1 MKQLLIKGVI
11 GRADDPTIPKG
22 EKVFSLKDLENF
34 IAVNGNE
41 FEAVI
46 DSPGGSVEEGF
57 KIFDRLKS
65 LQVDTVAL
73 SANSIA
79 SIIFL
84 SGKNR
89 RVYPKSEMIIHN
101 AWVDAEAF
109 AGEKLNVHTL
119 NELADIFAETDE
131 KILDVYAQFSGEEN
145 RQRIFALM
153 ASETDLGAELA
164 FELGFATEVLAQED
178 KAKAFKNRVITY
190 SQNQISLLNIQDG
203 DIKTYADV
211 VLFNSEDK
219 VLMLQRKDD
228 DDFEPNKWGFPGGKV
243 MQGETTLTGAI
254 RELNEETG
262 IQLNYLE
269 KVNEIVNDDESI
281 TDYFTGVTNESP
293 KMIPEHKTWDWVNIK
308 EIENLSLIKDQKDR
322 FVNIINSIKTKNQMD
337 QKEKMTT
344 FEKMLNSLTKAFKRS
359 FKNMVVSTAD
369 GVELFIEGEGD
380 QQYVGKTA
388 FISEEGIPTEATA
401 PEGNH
406 TLADGTVITVGEGG
420 VISEAVE
427 AANLDAIKEDYEEKM
442 KSMEEEKKA
451 MEEEKEEL
459 LAKITNLT
467 EVNESNSKKV
477 AELQKAFIDLK
488 NQVAGDPEG
497 KKEEVQIDFSK
508 LSPAQKARLVAI
520 NKAKNQIK

>member
-190 SQNQISLLNIQDG
+190 SQNQLN
-203 DIKTYADV
+203 K
-211 VLFNSEDK
+211 
-219 VLMLQRKDD
+219 
-228 DDFEPNKWGFPGGKV
+228 
-243 MQGETTLTGAI
+243 
-254 RELNEETG
+254 
-262 IQLNYLE
+262 
-269 KVNEIVNDDESI
+269 
-281 TDYFTGVTNESP
+281 
-293 KMIPEHKTWDWVNIK
+293 
-308 EIENLSLIKDQKDR
+308 IE
-322 FVNIINSIKTKNQMD
+322 MD

-406 TLADGTVITVGEGG
+406 TLSDGTVITVGEGG
-420 VISEAVE
+420 VITEAVE
-427 AANLDAIKEDYEEKM
+427 APNLDAIKEDYEEKM

-477 AELQKAFIDLK
+477 EELQKAFIDLK
-488 NQVAGDPEG
+488 NQVAGDPED

>member
-11 GRADDPTIPKG
+11 GRADDPTISNG

-34 IAVNGNE
+34 IAINGNE

-65 LQVDTVAL
+65 LEVDTVAL

-84 SGKNR
+84 AGKNR
-89 RVYPKSEMIIHN
+89 KVYPKSEMIIHN

-119 NELADIFAETDE
+119 NELADIFADTDE

-145 RQRIFALM
+145 RQKIFSLM
-153 ASETDLGAELA
+153 ASETDLGAHLA
-164 FELGFATEVLAQED
+164 LELGFATEVVAQED

-190 SQNQISLLNIQDG
+190 SQNQLN
-203 DIKTYADV
+203 K
-211 VLFNSEDK
+211 
-219 VLMLQRKDD
+219 
-228 DDFEPNKWGFPGGKV
+228 
-243 MQGETTLTGAI
+243 
-254 RELNEETG
+254 
-262 IQLNYLE
+262 
-269 KVNEIVNDDESI
+269 
-281 TDYFTGVTNESP
+281 
-293 KMIPEHKTWDWVNIK
+293 
-308 EIENLSLIKDQKDR
+308 IE
-322 FVNIINSIKTKNQMD
+322 MD

-344 FEKMLNSLTKAFKRS
+344 FEKMLNSLTKAFKVS
-359 FKNMVVSTAD
+359 FKNMVVSTSE
-369 GVELFIEGEGD
+369 GVELFIDGEGD
-380 QQYVGKTA
+380 QQFVGKTA

-420 VISEAVE
+420 VITEAVE
-427 AANLDAIKEDYEEKM
+427 APDLDAIKEDYEEKM

-467 EVNESNSKKV
+467 EVNESNAKKV
-477 AELQKAFIDLK
+477 EELQKAFIDLK
-488 NQVAGDPEG
+488 NQVAGDPED

-508 LSPAQKARLVAI
+508 LSPAQKARMVAI